1 MLLKRQYN
9 WEYPDHSHIDGH
21 SCLVTFIWVHHLCD
35 IQLVLLIG
43 SAGNKCN
50 CNTLPNEINAY
61 PNPAYLKLRDFQD
74 LCRHCHC
81 KFSGEKSLSSN
92 LYYHLC
98 LWRENWSLLGE
109 NINYRYV
116 EECCVL
122 HKISIKVP
130 QRKLERVI
138 LIYSYS
144 SLTPKHL
151 FNVFIYTYWAIQV
164 TEQFQGSQLWIG
176 LWLRIRPGHL
186 ANVTGAL
193 CKEPFMITIP
203 S

>member
-1 MLLKRQYN
+1 MYN
-9 WEYPDHSHIDGH
+9 WEYPDHSHIHGH
-21 SCLVTFIWVHHLCD
+21 SCLVAFIWVHHLCD
-35 IQLVLLIG
+35 SQLVVLIG
-43 SAGNKCN
+43 SAGNKCS
-50 CNTLPNEINAY
+50 CNTIPNEINAY

-74 LCRHCHC
+74 LCRHCHW

-116 EECCVL
+116 AECCVL
-122 HKISIKVP
+122 HKISIKFP

-144 SLTPKHL
+144 SLTSKHL
-151 FNVFIYTYWAIQV
+151 FNVFIYTYWAIQDWAV
-164 TEQFQGSQLWIG
+164 SEFS
-176 LWLRIRPGHL
+176 
-186 ANVTGAL
+186 AL
-193 CKEPFMITIP
+193 DWSLTHDQTKTLGQCNWGFDQRALHDNHTILIFYD
-203 S
+203 